1 MSNLLHLRSTHTLSF
16 ALMLIALLYHPLPL
30 IAGSSPDF
38 NGDGIVDKS
47 DLLLLISV
55 YGSKEGDDNYDAKY
69 DLDGDGV
76 IAQGDLRILI
86 GSYGQMVDSTPSLPL
101 SVCERTPAVRD
112 SIMAQLDVDNC
123 ADVTAEDLLKIES
136 LTLYQAGLT
145 ELKEDDFSGLSSLIG
160 LSLQDNQL
168 SDLPDGIFDD
178 LPALIY
184 VALMQNEFTTLPT
197 ALDALPDLTRLW
209 IWDNKITGSV
219 PIERL
224 LKWPKLTTINFSRN
238 NLTGE
243 IPAELER
250 PDKP

>member
-112 SIMAQLDVDNC
+112 SIMTLASVSTC
-123 ADVTAEDLLKIES
+123 GDVTAAHLSAIDSLSLAGAGLTALKAGDFS
-136 LTLYQAGLT
+136 GLT
-145 ELKEDDFSGLSSLIG
+145 ELTNSTSK
-160 LSLQDNQL
+160 
-168 SDLPDGIFDD
+168 
-178 LPALIY
+178 
-184 VALMQNEFTTLPT
+184 
-197 ALDALPDLTRLW
+197 
-209 IWDNKITGSV
+209 KINSATCQMAY
-219 PIERL
+219 
-224 LKWPKLTTINFSRN
+224 LTT
-238 NLTGE
+238 
-243 IPAELER
+243 
-250 PDKP
+250 